1 MSRCKMDNI
10 WKEYLEQ
17 LYEGPELTGQ
27 EMKHDERVL
36 ENWLNYG
43 VLREEFDKALRDL
56 KRKKYTGINKIQAK
70 LRKESDKKIEQ
81 KKVISREVILA
92 LRTIIEKRI
101 RKDKPKDVARGVV

>member
-1 MSRCKMDNI
+1 MVICILYIFFLTIITFLIYEDNI

-81 KKVISREVILA
+81 
-92 LRTIIEKRI
+92 
-101 RKDKPKDVARGVV
+101 

>member
-1 MSRCKMDNI
+1 MSRCKMVICILYIFFLTIITFLIYEDNI

-81 KKVISREVILA
+81 
-92 LRTIIEKRI
+92 
-101 RKDKPKDVARGVV
+101 